1 MAVVYPHEEDLAGE
15 FGWKSG
21 GVPVYT
27 MEFLEG
33 LTEFGGIE
41 GECSECIEI
50 FLLSEILQYT
60 Y

>member
-1 MAVVYPHEEDLAGE
+1 MTVVYPHEEDLAGE

-33 LTEFGGIE
+33 LTEFG
-41 GECSECIEI
+41 ECSECIEI
-50 FLLSEILQYT
+50 FLLSKILHYT